1 MAQMKNSPFGL
12 CNLSPWFVGG
22 AAQEV
27 PCDFSIK
34 ARQTS
39 QNSRFFPP
47 STHKKQLG
55 GDSEGDKNRNVGGMR
70 GRMMEFAGRPGEE
83 CTDRLSG
90 LPGPQHI
97 TISP

>member
-1 MAQMKNSPFGL
+1 MRLLYKSQTNKPKQPFL
-12 CNLSPWFVGG
+12 P
-22 AAQEV
+22 A
-27 PCDFSIK
+27 IY
-34 ARQTS
+34 
-39 QNSRFFPP
+39 
-47 STHKKQLG
+47 HKKQLG
-55 GDSEGDKNRNVGGMR
+55 GDSEGDKNRSVGGMR